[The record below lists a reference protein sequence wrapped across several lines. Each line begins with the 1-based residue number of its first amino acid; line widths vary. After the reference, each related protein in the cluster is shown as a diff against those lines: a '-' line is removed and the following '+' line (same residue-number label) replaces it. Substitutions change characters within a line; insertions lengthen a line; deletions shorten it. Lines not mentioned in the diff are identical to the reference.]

1 MELEG
6 SVTLDEGTNAFGI
19 RREITLEGDQA
30 ITKLSYDAEPL
41 LEHAAEMRHL
51 TASDRWGEGHFIGIV
66 PMAELTRINET
77 YQGAEERKRQM
88 VLWLKAN
95 PKLVTFD
102 KFLKK

>member
-1 MELEG
+1 MELDG
-6 SVTLDEGTNAFGI
+6 NVTLDEGVNAFGV

-30 ITKLSYDAEPL
+30 ITKLSYDATPL
-41 LEHAAEMRHL
+41 IERAKEARHL
-51 TASDRWGEGHFIGIV
+51 TAGDSWGNGHFIGIV

-95 PKLVTFD
+95 PKLVTFE
-102 KFLKK
+102 KFLK

>member
-1 MELEG
+1 MELDG
-6 SVTLDEGTNAFGI
+6 SVTIDEGVNDFGV

-30 ITKLSYDAEPL
+30 ITKLSYDAQPL
-41 LEHAAEMRHL
+41 IDHAADLRAMS
-51 TASDRWGEGHFIGIV
+51 AGDSWGNGHFIGIV

-95 PKLVTFD
+95 PKLVTFE
-102 KFLKK
+102 KFLK